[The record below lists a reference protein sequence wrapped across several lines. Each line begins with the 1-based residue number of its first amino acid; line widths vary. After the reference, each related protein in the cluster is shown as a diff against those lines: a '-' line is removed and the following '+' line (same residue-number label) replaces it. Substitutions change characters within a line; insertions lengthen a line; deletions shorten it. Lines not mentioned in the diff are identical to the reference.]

1 MIFDMPTC
9 GGCRTCE
16 ITCSFHHTREFNP
29 AVSSIK
35 ILDKEENQPGYLV
48 KLVQES
54 DGQSI
59 PCDGCKGLEEPLCM
73 EYCKE
78 KEELQK
84 MINQLMKKIEE
95 RSK

>member
-35 ILDKEENQPGYLV
+35 ILDKEENQPGYVV
-48 KLVQES
+48 KLVEES

-78 KEELQK
+78 KEELQE
-84 MINQLMKKIEE
+84 MINQLMKKIKE